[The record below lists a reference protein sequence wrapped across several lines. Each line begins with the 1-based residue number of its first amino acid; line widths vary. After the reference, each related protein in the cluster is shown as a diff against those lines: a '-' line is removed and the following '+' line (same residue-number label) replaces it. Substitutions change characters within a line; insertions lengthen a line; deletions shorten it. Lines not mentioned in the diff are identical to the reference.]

1 VEVIFAPRDLTTLY
15 PSRSKPLLTF
25 TPTAEQE
32 AIRQAARNT
41 KDNLIV
47 HALAGAYKTSTLIL
61 IAKACM
67 VPILSVAFNVRIAKE
82 MTDRMPGNVT
92 AKTLNSIGGQMWN
105 NTRGRCALNKDK
117 VYEIC
122 KELIDGLP
130 KDQKSEGYAIMTDL
144 MQAVRYGKTS
154 GYVPKMFAD
163 MAKPLMTEEE
173 LFADLDEEPSP
184 LLEELIIEAST
195 RSMRMAFDRQ
205 IDYDDQ
211 ILMPGVFPVSFSK
224 FPLTLLDESQDFSL
238 LNHVLLWKI
247 IGDGRVIA
255 VGDKFQAI
263 YGFRGA
269 HENSMD
275 LLQEKFEMKRF
286 ELTECGRCPVSVV
299 TEAQFRAPMMRP
311 KPGAPEGTVR
321 HLVQWDMAEFPPEA
335 TIICRNNAPL
345 FRMAMLLLRNGR
357 YPELVGADVGKALI
371 KIMKKLGDQAMPI
384 PMSIDALDM
393 WKQTK
398 LEKSRDPGRIHDQ
411 YECMLVFFEQ
421 AESLG
426 GAIAYAE
433 RLLTTAGGIKLMTGH
448 KAKGLE
454 WDDVYILNRE
464 LINLHR
470 GQDRNL
476 LYVMQTRSKKNLT
489 YLTLEGFK
497 G

>member
-1 VEVIFAPRDLTTLY
+1 VEEVTFTPRDLSSLY

-25 TPTAEQE
+25 PPTAEQE

-47 HALAGAYKTSTLIL
+47 HALAGAYKTSTLI
-61 IAKACM
+61 
-67 VPILSVAFNVRIAKE
+67 ILSIAFNVRIAKE
-82 MTDRMPGNVT
+82 MSDRMPGNVT
-92 AKTLNSIGGQMWN
+92 SKTLNSVGHTAWS
-105 NTRGRCALNKDK
+105 NTRGRCVVDKDK
-117 VYEIC
+117 VYNIC
-122 KELIDGLP
+122 KELIDDLP
-130 KDQKSEGYAIMTDL
+130 KDQKSEGYALMTDL
-144 MQAVRYGKTS
+144 MQAVRYGKTA

-163 MAKPLMTEEE
+163 MAKPLMTEDE
-173 LFADLDEEPSP
+173 LFADLDEEPTP

-255 VGDKFQAI
+255 VGDKFQSI

-275 LLQEKFEMKRF
+275 LLQEKFDMKRF
-286 ELTECGRCPVSVV
+286 ELTECGRCPELVV
-299 TEAQFRAPMMRP
+299 KEAQFRAPMMRP
-311 KPGAPEGTVR
+311 KPGAAIGSVR
-321 HLVQWDMAEFPPEA
+321 HLTTWDVSEFPSDA

-345 FRMAMLLLRNGR
+345 FRMAMTLLRNGR

-371 KIMKKLGDQAMPI
+371 KIMKKLGDSSMEI
-384 PMSIDALDM
+384 PMAMDALDM
-393 WKQTK
+393 WKQDK
-398 LEKSRDPGRIHDQ
+398 LAKSRDPGRIHDQ
-411 YECMLVFFEQ
+411 YECIQVFFEQ
-421 AESLG
+421 ASSLG

-454 WDDVYILNRE
+454 WDNVYILDRH
-464 LINLHR
+464 LVNLQR

-476 LYVMQTRSKKNLT
+476 LYVMMTRSKQNLT